1 MLHTTTPSQ
10 PCQFEIIYLTVCP
23 INVNF
28 SPAMG
33 QKAKLKKIKKMA
45 YKMKEKEELREDSLE
60 SSISESEIER
70 RILNSSLKPPYQVIL
85 DTNFINDSIRKK
97 MNLEEAL
104 MECLEGEVK
113 LLVPECVFGE
123 LEKLGRVYRLA
134 LNMIRGMKVETLKCN
149 HKGTYADDCI
159 LSRVKEFSCYVVAT
173 TDKNLRQR
181 IKKIPLVPIV
191 YFRGHRCETERFGG
205 RNLY

>member
-1 MLHTTTPSQ
+1 
-10 PCQFEIIYLTVCP
+10 
-23 INVNF
+23 
-28 SPAMG
+28 MG

-45 YKMKEKEELREDSLE
+45 YRAKEKAELQEEPLE
-60 SSISESEIER
+60 SSMSESEVER

-97 MNLEEAL
+97 IDLELSL
-104 MECLEGEVK
+104 MECLEGEVN

-134 LNMIRGMKVETLKCN
+134 LSMIKGIKVETLKCN

-159 LSRVKEFSCYVVAT
+159 LNRVKEFSCYIVAT

-181 IKKIPLVPIV
+181 IKKVPLVPVV

-205 RNLY
+205 QSLY